1 MLEADELLFKHSL
14 DNIITN
20 AKKYTP
26 DGTKVSV
33 EAQNIDNKIMLTIAD
48 KGPGI
53 LRRSLITSVS
63 DIIKGLILR
72 TIQKVQVY
80 AWLLL
85 SS

>member
-20 AKKYTP
+20 AKKYTS

-48 KGPGI
+48 KGLGI

-72 TIQKVQVY
+72 TIQKVQVTLGY
-80 AWLLL
+80 Y
-85 SS
+85 